1 MRRGEERLATDH
13 YRLRGTFG
21 DWVHRQFPH
30 STGSGKREKN
40 RNNPILGLDSDHQKL
55 YVLKTSLDLSLTS
68 PSLVVWQGSKG
79 RVGTLRQQMNTNA
92 GYAQATTLE
101 V

>member
-1 MRRGEERLATDH
+1 MEIGYIDNSRTPPVQEKE
-13 YRLRGTFG
+13 
-21 DWVHRQFPH
+21 
-30 STGSGKREKN
+30 EKN
-40 RNNPILGLDSDHQKL
+40 RNNPILGLDSDHHKL
-55 YVLKTSLDLSLTS
+55 FVLKTSLDLSLTS